1 MSRRA
6 IATILVGQSTLLREG
21 LARILIP
28 PKFRVIASGPR
39 LEALDAGALA
49 QYEFRLLII
58 ESGEDPSSDIEHI
71 AVFKREHPGDRIAIL
86 GHHWRPA
93 DIVTAFQVGANVYF
107 AQVTASEEFLKA
119 IELIMLGQTILPSEL
134 LGSVHSLEPGDRWPV
149 GAPADAAGDPQ
160 LPVHIKRGS
169 QLSARER
176 CILGSI
182 TKGASNKMI
191 AREIDISEATVKVH
205 VKAILR
211 KIGAANRTQAAIW
224 ALQNNGLMQ
233 PAADPQAP
241 ACGRRL
247 ERQPLPSRIS
257 GPIIECETAAPPGAD
272 GVVSRKAANGR
283 EA

>member
-39 LEALDAGALA
+39 IDALDADALA
-49 QYEFRLLII
+49 QYDLRLLII
-58 ESGEDPSSDIEHI
+58 ESGDNPSLEIEHI
-71 AVFKREHPGDRIAIL
+71 ALFKREHPLDRIAIL
-86 GHHWRPA
+86 GHRWRA
-93 DIVTAFQVGANVYF
+93 VDIVTAFQMGANVYF

-119 IELIMLGQTILPSEL
+119 IELVMLGQTILPSEL
-134 LGSVHSLEPGDRWPV
+134 LASVHTREPREEWNLIPPPKTEGEQHFPV
-149 GAPADAAGDPQ
+149 
-160 LPVHIKRGS
+160 LHKNGS

-176 CILGSI
+176 CILRSI

-224 ALQNNGLMQ
+224 ALQNNDKMCPTAHPQGRAFDRQLI
-233 PAADPQAP
+233 PAQFSA
-241 ACGRRL
+241 
-247 ERQPLPSRIS
+247 
-257 GPIIECETAAPPGAD
+257 PIIEGEAAAPNGA
-272 GVVSRKAANGR
+272 GGIAPEKRINGR
-283 EA
+283 QA

>member
-1 MSRRA
+1 MPRRA

-39 LEALDAGALA
+39 IDALDAGALD
-49 QYEFRLLII
+49 QYDLRLLII
-58 ESGEDPSSDIEHI
+58 ESGDNPSSEIEHI
-71 AVFKREHPGDRIAIL
+71 ALFKREHPLDRIAIL
-86 GHHWRPA
+86 GHRWRPS

-119 IELIMLGQTILPSEL
+119 IELVMLGQTILPSEL
-134 LGSVHSLEPGDRWPV
+134 LASVHTPEPREEWNVIPPPGPGSEQR
-149 GAPADAAGDPQ
+149 
-160 LPVHIKRGS
+160 LPPPYKNGS

-176 CILGSI
+176 CILRSI

-224 ALQNNGLMQ
+224 ALQNNDAMH
-233 PAADPQAP
+233 PAAHPQWRA
-241 ACGRRL
+241 G
-247 ERQPLPSRIS
+247 ERQLPPPQFSA
-257 GPIIECETAAPPGAD
+257 PIIECEAAAPGGAAAIAQEK
-272 GVVSRKAANGR
+272 GANGR
-283 EA
+283 ERTT

>member
-39 LEALDAGALA
+39 IDALDASVLA

-58 ESGEDPSSDIEHI
+58 ESGDDPSWDIEHI
-71 AVFKREHPGDRIAIL
+71 AVFKREHPADRIAVL
-86 GHHWRPA
+86 GHRWRPT

-107 AQVTASEEFLKA
+107 AQMTASEEFLKA
-119 IELIMLGQTILPSEL
+119 IELVMLGQTILPSEL
-134 LGSVHSLEPGDRWPV
+134 LASVHALEPRDAWHV
-149 GAPADAAGDPQ
+149 GAPADAAGEPQ
-160 LPVHIKRGS
+160 LPVHIKGGS

-176 CILGSI
+176 CILRSI

-224 ALQNNGLMQ
+224 ALQNNDLMHS
-233 PAADPQAP
+233 AAHPQAP
-241 ACGRRL
+241 ACARQL
-247 ERQPLPSRIS
+247 ERQLLPPRIS
-257 GPIIECETAAPPGAD
+257 GPIIECETAAPRGAD
-272 GVVSRKAANGR
+272 SAVQRKAANGH

>member
-21 LARILIP
+21 LARILVP

-39 LEALDAGALA
+39 IDALDASVLA
-49 QYEFRLLII
+49 PYEFRLLII
-58 ESGEDPSSDIEHI
+58 ESGDDPSLDIERI
-71 AVFKREHPGDRIAIL
+71 AVFKREHPADRVAIL
-86 GHHWRPA
+86 GHRWRPT

-119 IELIMLGQTILPSEL
+119 IELVMLGQTILPSEL
-134 LGSVHSLEPGDRWPV
+134 LASVHSVETRDEWHAIPLAG
-149 GAPADAAGDPQ
+149 AAGEPR
-160 LPVHIKRGS
+160 PVHIKGGS

-176 CILGSI
+176 CILRSI

-224 ALQNNGLMQ
+224 ALQNNDAMHG
-233 PAADPQAP
+233 AAHAP
-241 ACGRRL
+241 ARTY
-247 ERQPLPSRIS
+247 ERQILPPQLSA
-257 GPIIECETAAPPGAD
+257 PIIECKAAAPSGTAAIVPG
-272 GVVSRKAANGR
+272 KAANGR
-283 EA
+283 QA